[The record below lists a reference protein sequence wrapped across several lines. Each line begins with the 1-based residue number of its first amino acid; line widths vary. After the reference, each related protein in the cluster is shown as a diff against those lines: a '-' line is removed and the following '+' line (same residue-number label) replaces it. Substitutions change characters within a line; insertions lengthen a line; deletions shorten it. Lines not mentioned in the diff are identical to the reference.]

1 MADLLRSTNTSKL
14 DPVRQYGR
22 VITAPRHGGYPN
34 RLRLDIRLV
43 ESPELIA
50 MIDGRDVLG
59 EVWDSLGPD
68 PDLLLGP
75 ASPLIPTEEGAE
87 VALRVSLCGDAGCGA
102 VSARV
107 HRDEREVVWDH
118 FRWRHGRALP
128 HLGPFRF
135 DATEYIDEV
144 ERADRERD
152 WESPDRRTGGLV
164 AAALRSDDRLKST
177 GWEVSWAAPSNTA
190 PWDSAD
196 YAPGVCV
203 YLTRGERGIVLGFP
217 TETRDPEERKAE
229 ICQVILAG
237 EPAEWPVVER
247 H

>member
-1 MADLLRSTNTSKL
+1 
-14 DPVRQYGR
+14 
-22 VITAPRHGGYPN
+22 VITAPGHAGHPN

-50 MIDGRDVLG
+50 TIDGRDVLG
-59 EVWDSLGPD
+59 ELRDSLGPD

-75 ASPLIPTEEGAE
+75 ASPLIPTDEGAE
-87 VALRVSLCGDAGCGA
+87 VVLRVNLCGDADCGA
-102 VSARV
+102 VLARV
-107 HRDEREVVWDH
+107 HRDGRDVVWDR
-118 FRWRHGRALP
+118 FRWRHGLALP
-128 HLGPFRF
+128 DLGPFRF
-135 DATEYIDEV
+135 DATEYIAEV

-152 WESPDRRTGGLV
+152 WESPDRRTGRLV

-177 GWEVSWAAPSNTA
+177 GWDVSWAAPNNTA

-203 YLTRGERGIVLGFP
+203 CLTRGERGIVLGFP
-217 TETRDPEERKAE
+217 ADTRDPEERTAE
-229 ICQVILAG
+229 ICEVILAG
-237 EPAEWPVVER
+237 DPAEWPVVER